1 MSHLRSRALIFGH
14 CEAYYFYAWI
24 VLLTIFA
31 RGQATD
37 EDVQLEDY
45 YARDPVQIL
54 FGRYREDYENIRAIH
69 FVIFGALFLIM
80 VSTYLY
86 YLRWR
91 YGEYRRSR
99 KKNFPDLTW
108 MRLAWFKL
116 PIDSPPPGQVAQE
129 VRKHKLIPESFG
141 DGNLAWSRCILR
153 NPFSAKKGFIEHRR
167 FIILAH
173 EAIEIL
179 ATQRLP
185 NLKVE
190 NYRSLRVYMTA
201 IEHNFNIDPET
212 ILAYIDLYERARFG
226 SRASSEADF
235 GNFVIILL
243 EIMKNIRSGWNN
255 SDEVLS
261 RSTRSKRG
269 GILQHKNRLFNAGGG
284 RLRGLSGSSP
294 VILRRGGGTHSSANS
309 FVTGDI

>member
-1 MSHLRSRALIFGH
+1 MLHLRSRDLKT
-14 CEAYYFYAWI
+14 CYVYAWI
-24 VLLTIFA
+24 VSLAIFA

-69 FVIFGALFLIM
+69 FVIFGALFLIL

-108 MRLAWFKL
+108 MRLAWYKL
-116 PIDSPPPGQVAQE
+116 PIDSPPPGQIAQE
-129 VRKHKLIPESFG
+129 VRKHKLIPESYG

-153 NPFSAKKGFIEHRR
+153 NPFSTKKGFIEYRR
-167 FIILAH
+167 FIIHDAN

-190 NYRSLRVYMTA
+190 NYRSIRVYMTA
-201 IEHNFNIDPET
+201 IQHNFNIDPET
-212 ILAYIDLYERARFG
+212 ISAYIDLYERARFG

-235 GNFVIILL
+235 GNFVIVLL

-261 RSTRSKRG
+261 RSTRSRRG

-294 VILRRGGGTHSSANS
+294 VILRRGGTHSSANS
-309 FVTGDI
+309 FVTGE